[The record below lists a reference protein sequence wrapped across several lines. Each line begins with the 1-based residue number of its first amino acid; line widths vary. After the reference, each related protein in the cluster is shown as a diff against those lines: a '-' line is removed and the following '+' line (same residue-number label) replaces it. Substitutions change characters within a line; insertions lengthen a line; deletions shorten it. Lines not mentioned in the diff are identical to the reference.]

1 MLIVFAVAYPFAY
14 MIAQWSMGAWLG
26 ASIGIFVL
34 GWVIQFIG
42 HFYEKKK
49 PAFMDDLV
57 GLAIGPLFV
66 LAEMVFMLGFRKDL
80 EQRMLEQARKQRALM
95 DSKIVHEASVH

>member
-1 MLIVFAVAYPFAY
+1 MRSFVQAIHCFAY
-14 MIAQWSMGAWLG
+14 KIAQLDTGLWL
-26 ASIGIFVL
+26 SLSVGIFVV
-34 GWVIQFIG
+34 GWAFQFVG

-49 PAFMDDLV
+49 PAFTDDII

-80 EQRMLEQARKQRALM
+80 EQRILERAQLLRAKMDNKQISALN
-95 DSKIVHEASVH
+95 

>member
-1 MLIVFAVAYPFAY
+1 
-14 MIAQWSMGAWLG
+14 
-26 ASIGIFVL
+26 
-34 GWVIQFIG
+34 
-42 HFYEKKK
+42 
-49 PAFMDDLV
+49 MDDLV

-95 DSKIVHEASVH
+95 DLKIVHQASVH